1 MKFNFKNELESATL
15 NIYDNIDSTFGV
27 NVNDVEE
34 ELKNANNKPL
44 NIYINSN
51 GGEVFEGF
59 AIYNVIKRYSGQK
72 TVYIDGLAASIASVI
87 AMAGDKVI
95 MNKASMLMIHNAS
108 GGCYGNAEEMK
119 KVVDALEQINSVIK
133 DIYVAK
139 TGLSIEKLTELM
151 DNETFLTPTECLDYG
166 FCDEIV
172 EDEPEEEKKEI
183 TTQSMEEMKNSIEEK
198 IKLFK
203 DLKNAC
209 SYLDSKEPKKEE
221 AFLNKK
227 NRDWLRKEFF

>member
-15 NIYDNIDSTFGV
+15 NIYDNIDSWCGV
-27 NVNDVEE
+27 NAKDVEE

-59 AIYNVIKRYSGQK
+59 AIYNVIKRYGGQK

-87 AMAGDKVI
+87 AMAGDKVV

-119 KVVDALEQINSVIK
+119 KVVEALEQINSVIK

-139 TGLSIEKLTELM
+139 TGLSVEKLTELM
-151 DNETFLTPTECLDYG
+151 DNETFMTPSECLEYG
-166 FCDEIV
+166 FCDEV
-172 EDEPEEEKKEI
+172 LEEEQEPKQKEI
-183 TTQSMEEMKNSIEEK
+183 ATQSMEDLRNSIENK
-198 IKLFK
+198 IKEFK
-203 DLKNAC
+203 DLENAL
-209 SYLDSKEPKKEE
+209 SFVDKKQKEE
-221 AFLNKK
+221 EHFLDKK
-227 NRDWLRKEFF
+227 KSHEWLRKEFI

>member
-1 MKFNFKNELESATL
+1 MKFKFKNELETATL
-15 NIYDNIDSTFGV
+15 NIYDEIDSWCGA
-27 NVNDVEE
+27 NAKDVEE

-59 AIYNVIKRYSGQK
+59 AIYNVIKRYGGKK

-87 AMAGDKVI
+87 ALAGDKVV
-95 MNKASMLMIHNAS
+95 MNKASMFMIHNAS

-119 KVVDALEQINSVIK
+119 KVVEALEQINSVIK
-133 DIYVAK
+133 DIYIAK

-151 DNETFLTPTECLDYG
+151 DNETFLTPKECLEYG

-172 EDEPEEEKKEI
+172 EDEPTEENQEI
-183 TTQSMEEMKNSIEEK
+183 TTKSMEDLRNSIETK
-198 IKLFK
+198 IKEFK
-203 DLKNAC
+203 DLENAL
-209 SYLDSKEPKKEE
+209 SFVDKKPMNEEP
-221 AFLNKK
+221 FLNKK
-227 NRDWLRKEFF
+227 KSRNWLRKEFI